1 MSTRLGIELKL
12 TISKLDLFV
21 TLCNLNGRSLTLI
34 QKYIYYFSLWK
45 QLNGSEITAPEHTPH
60 GYNWLKLDTTLVLVL
75 EGYLY
80 YFKVYMTYLK
90 IFMFVLFN
98 PNLLLQKMQ
107 SVWKMVGSLGEAVMI
122 ILS

>member
-1 MSTRLGIELKL
+1 M
-12 TISKLDLFV
+12 
-21 TLCNLNGRSLTLI
+21 
-34 QKYIYYFSLWK
+34 
-45 QLNGSEITAPEHTPH
+45 NGSEITAPEHTPH
-60 GYNWLKLDTTLVLVL
+60 GYSWLKLDTTLVLVL

-80 YFKVYMTYLK
+80 YFKVYITYLK

-107 SVWKMVGSLGEAVMI
+107 SVWKMVRSLGEAVMI